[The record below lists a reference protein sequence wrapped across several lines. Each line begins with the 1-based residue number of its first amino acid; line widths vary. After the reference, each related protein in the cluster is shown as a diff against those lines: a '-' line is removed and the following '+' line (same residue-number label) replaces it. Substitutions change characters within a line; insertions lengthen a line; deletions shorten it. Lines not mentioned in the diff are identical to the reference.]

1 MKKVVFALVILF
13 TLGACLPFDIP
24 GLATPT
30 AVIQATFTSSS
41 VPPETPT
48 ATFFPVEFTVTPV
61 SASVS
66 PTTEITLSP
75 SATPP
80 PPADL
85 TTTPVTATNLPVNLT
100 ATVAGVT
107 TIPGQPTLT
116 PTLGILRYGTLPP
129 AVPFNTVTIWNK
141 SKAQAYISL
150 QVTLN
155 DGRYA
160 ILEYPVERIVNV
172 KAPLGNYIYVAWVG
186 GKKMVGSFKLTS
198 TSDLTI
204 TLFKDKVVIQ

>member
-30 AVIQATFTSSS
+30 AVIQATFNSSS

-66 PTTEITLSP
+66 PTTEITLFP

-85 TTTPVTATNLPVNLT
+85 TTTPVTATNLPANLT